1 MKKTLLTIILTVV
14 VCFAVVGATF
24 AWLMDK
30 TDPITNTFTVGN
42 VDIELTESANLD
54 LKMVPGKVITKDPK
68 VTVNANS
75 EACWLFVKVEETNN
89 IFDTNK
95 QFVKYE
101 IDDTNWKALDGESGV
116 YYIKVDEATAKTGV
130 DYDVLHDNQVT
141 INTAATADDLAVA
154 ETSQPTLKFTAYA
167 VQSEGINNAA
177 AAWAIALNEGAPT
190 T

>member
-30 TDPITNTFTVGN
+30 TDTITNTFTVGN
-42 VDIELTESANLD
+42 VDIELDESDDLD
-54 LKMVPGKVITKDPK
+54 LKMVPGKVIEKDPT
-68 VTVNANS
+68 VTVKANS

-89 IFDTNK
+89 VFGTDK
-95 QFVKYE
+95 KFVTYE
-101 IDDTNWKALDGESGV
+101 IDPAWTALADKPGV
-116 YYIKVDEATAKTGV
+116 YYIEVDEDTAKTGV
-130 DYDVLHDNQVT
+130 DYDVLRDNQVT

-154 ETSQPTLKFTAYA
+154 ETAQPTLAFTAYA

-177 AAWAIALNEGAPT
+177 AAWAIAVPT